1 MENTKK
7 KMESYIQTY
16 CSNIIDMDMLH
27 HAAVDGVDI
36 YHTNEQADVLKRQNL
51 LRQIGIEISWTTIT
65 FSKSLNGS
73 NGGSI
78 PP

>member
-1 MENTKK
+1 MGNTKK
-7 KMESYIQTY
+7 KMESYIPIHRTNQD
-16 CSNIIDMDMLH
+16 DMDILH
-27 HAAVDGVDI
+27 NAAVDGAYI

>member
-1 MENTKK
+1 MGNTSK
-7 KMESYIQTY
+7 KMDFCTPTHRTNQ
-16 CSNIIDMDMLH
+16 NDMVMWH
-27 HAAVDGVDI
+27 NVAVDGVVI
-36 YHTNEQADVLKRQNL
+36 YHTNEQADVLKRQNP